1 MPLPHAL
8 ARINRVVTNPVARVA
23 AGRLPFFGIVVH
35 RGRRSGRAY
44 RTPVNVFARPG
55 GFVIALTYGEG
66 DWAKNLAAAGEGRLE
81 TRGRTHR
88 VGNPRVV
95 RDPKRGGV
103 PAPVRAALGILK
115 VEEFL
120 LLDDLGNDRSPN
132 H

>member
-1 MPLPHAL
+1 MPLPHRL

-35 RGRRSGRAY
+35 QGRQSGRTY
-44 RTPVNVFARPG
+44 RTPVNVFVRPG
-55 GFVIALTYGEG
+55 GFAIALTYGQG
-66 DWAKNLAAAGEGRLE
+66 DWAKNLLGAGQARLE

-95 RDPKRGGV
+95 RDPTRGPV
-103 PAPVRAALGILK
+103 PALVRAILGVVR

-120 LLDDLGNDRSPN
+120 LLDDLGSDPSPS
-132 H
+132 

>member
-8 ARINRVVTNPVARVA
+8 ARFNRVVTNPLARVA

-35 RGRRSGRAY
+35 QGRRSGRTY
-44 RTPVNVFARPG
+44 RTPVNVFVRPG
-55 GFVIALTYGEG
+55 GFVIPLTYGQG
-66 DWAKNLAAAGEGRLE
+66 DWAKNVTAAGEARLE

-95 RDPKRGGV
+95 HDPTRGAV
-103 PAPVRAALGILK
+103 PAPVRAVLGMVK

-120 LLDDLGNDRSPN
+120 LLDDLGSDRSPS
-132 H
+132 